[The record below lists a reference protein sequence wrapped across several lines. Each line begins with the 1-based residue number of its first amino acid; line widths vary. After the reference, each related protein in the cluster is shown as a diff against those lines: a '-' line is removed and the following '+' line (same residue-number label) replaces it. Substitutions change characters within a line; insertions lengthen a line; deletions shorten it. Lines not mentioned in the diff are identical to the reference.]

1 MAVPRWHTVPLRL
14 PGWPTLNATSHRLSR
29 RTFARMVCSLAGQ
42 SGRIYTQG
50 KMLQRHVDP
59 QFSIQKAESDNT
71 PYIVKRIPRPFYDK
85 FLRLSADLPPSKR
98 LRLHIDCNPEEN
110 ALIYPYFNG
119 TLLDLI
125 RDDPG
130 LRSTPRVK
138 ILRHVAEAI
147 QELHAKDWIH
157 IDVKPD
163 NILVN
168 WTSDAQ
174 NNKTVT
180 DAVLGDFD
188 VAHKLAP
195 GDSRQ
200 TPYAIGNV
208 MWRSPEG
215 QTGRGVTKAS
225 DIFSFGLVCI
235 YTLGGGELLLLNDYE
250 ALEAAGI
257 MPEHEILTRHFA
269 YFGPAPPGL
278 LDQVGNETLCEALKR
293 ASRIAEISLRDQ
305 PNLSI
310 EDWGNELGPRGK
322 DMISGM
328 TNPDPAA
335 RLTIEQILAH
345 PLWENDG

>member
-1 MAVPRWHTVPLRL
+1 MAYSSSQASGLADIERNLSSTFASHVRQDGML
-14 PGWPTLNATSHRLSR
+14 PGRPVRSNIYPGKDASASCRPPIQYTESR
-29 RTFARMVCSLAGQ
+29 
-42 SGRIYTQG
+42 
-50 KMLQRHVDP
+50 
-59 QFSIQKAESDNT
+59 
-71 PYIVKRIPRPFYDK
+71 RIPRPFYDK

-278 LDQVGNETLCEALKR
+278 LDQNSPRIQLERHGEAFSFFNCEFTC
-293 ASRIAEISLRDQ
+293 IM
-305 PNLSI
+305 LST
-310 EDWGNELGPRGK
+310 WKTPTW
-322 DMISGM
+322 M
-328 TNPDPAA
+328 P
-335 RLTIEQILAH
+335 
-345 PLWENDG
+345 